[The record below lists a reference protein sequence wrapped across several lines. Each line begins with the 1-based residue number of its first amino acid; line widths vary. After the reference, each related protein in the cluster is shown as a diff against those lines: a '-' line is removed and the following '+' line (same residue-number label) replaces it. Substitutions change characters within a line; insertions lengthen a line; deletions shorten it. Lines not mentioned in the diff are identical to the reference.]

1 MAKLLC
7 VIYELFHL
15 FKILWHIGKKQMAIK
30 HAVAKF
36 GVGLV
41 AIPIFE
47 EHGLQLIVKVT
58 NADVW
63 IYDHIFANIFRP
75 VEKLIVI
82 SRMLSIDLQI

>member
-1 MAKLLC
+1 
-7 VIYELFHL
+7 
-15 FKILWHIGKKQMAIK
+15 MAIK

-36 GVGLV
+36 GVSLV

-75 VEKLIVI
+75 VEKSILIP
-82 SRMLSIDLQI
+82 